1 MTLVIMAA
9 GMGSRFGGLK
19 QIEPMDEYG
28 NFIIDYSIYDAIRVG
43 YDKVVFIIKK
53 ENYDIFRDTI
63 GKRIENKIKVEYV
76 FQELND
82 LPKGYDVC
90 LERIKPWGTGHAIL
104 SCKNVINE
112 PFTIINA
119 DDFYGLDAYKK
130 ASEFISKNNGDYA
143 MTGYAVKNTITENG
157 KVKRGVCDISNGYVV
172 KIVESEIEYTD
183 NKYIATP
190 LNGDDSFEISPD
202 TIVSMNMFTFTPKIF
217 DFLEKEFPKF
227 LDKNKDN
234 ILKCE
239 FLIPDL
245 VFKQMKE
252 ENVKVEVL
260 NTNSKWLGVT
270 YKEDKN
276 NVVNKLKEL
285 VDSGEYKKGL
295 W

>member
-90 LERIKPWGTGHAIL
+90 LERVKPWGTGHAIL

>member
-90 LERIKPWGTGHAIL
+90 LERVKPWGTGHAIL
-104 SCKNVINE
+104 SCKNVVNE

-157 KVKRGVCDISNGYVV
+157 KVKRGVCDISDGYVV

-202 TIVSMNMFTFTPKIF
+202 TIVSMNMFTFTPRIF

>member
-157 KVKRGVCDISNGYVV
+157 KVKRGVCDISDGYVV
-172 KIVESEIEYTD
+172 KIVESEIEYAD

-190 LNGDDSFEISPD
+190 LNGYDSFEISPD

-285 VDSGEYKKGL
+285 VDSGKYKKGL

>member
-63 GKRIENKIKVEYV
+63 GKRIENKVKVEYV

-90 LERIKPWGTGHAIL
+90 LERVKPWGTGHAIL
-104 SCKNVINE
+104 SCKNVVNE

-157 KVKRGVCDISNGYVV
+157 KVKRGVCDISDGYVV

-202 TIVSMNMFTFTPKIF
+202 TIVSMNMFTFTPRIF

>member
-28 NFIIDYSIYDAIRVG
+28 NFIIDYSIYDAIRNG

-63 GKRIENKIKVEYV
+63 GKRIENKIKVEYA

-82 LPKGYDVC
+82 LPYGYECPKDRV
-90 LERIKPWGTGHAIL
+90 KPWGTGHAIL
-104 SCKNVINE
+104 SARKLVNE
-112 PFTIINA
+112 PFTIINS
-119 DDFYGLDAYKK
+119 DDFYGFDAYKK
-130 ASEFISKNNGDYA
+130 ASEFIKNNSSNYA
-143 MTGYAVKNTITENG
+143 MTGYLVKNTITENG
-157 KVKRGVCDISNGYVV
+157 KVKRGVCNISDGYVTSL
-172 KIVESEIEYTD
+172 IESETEYKDSVYT
-183 NKYIATP
+183 ASP
-190 LNGDDSFEISPD
+190 LNGSEPFVISPEQV
-202 TIVSMNMFTFTPKIF
+202 VSMNMFTFTPKIF

-227 LDKNKDN
+227 LDENIDN
-234 ILKCE
+234 LKSE

-252 ENVKVEVL
+252 EEIKVQVL
-260 NTNSKWLGVT
+260 STNAKWLGVT
-270 YKEDKN
+270 YREDKEM
-276 NVVNKLKEL
+276 VVNNLKEL
-285 VDSGEYKKGL
+285 VESGEYKKGL

>member
-90 LERIKPWGTGHAIL
+90 LERVKPWGTGHAIL

-157 KVKRGVCDISNGYVV
+157 KVKRGVCDISDGYVV

-202 TIVSMNMFTFTPKIF
+202 TIVSMNMFTFTPRIF

-285 VDSGEYKKGL
+285 VDSGEYKKEL